1 VGKFS
6 TYKQWTLDDRTAPF
20 DEGRTLSSRQFLDE
34 LKEKYVEPARRYMRE
49 DPMVLLLANENVTDE
64 QYFKLLAQRWN
75 FERSVGAIHATWLL
89 NYTLGMHGELQEVEN
104 MEVRQIYEEYKHARL
119 HEDAILKKGY
129 LDTRWE
135 LHSHPMA
142 QLLPEGMAFHT
153 FLQRLGNMPVP
164 VRAAANHIATEAPLV
179 YWFDLAGRLTRDEI
193 VAGVFEAQVIEETEH
208 GHIGE
213 YVVER
218 YCTTS
223 DLQAMTRYIC
233 EHVAELVRRHRQSI
247 YDFVVAEDADRL
259 VVRAADGTIKPMKH
273 GANIKPNRDLS
284 F

>member
-1 VGKFS
+1 MGMFS
-6 TYKQWTLDDRTAPF
+6 TNKTWSLDEQTAPF
-20 DEGRTLSSRQFLDE
+20 EGPSTLSSKQFLDE
-34 LKEKYVEPARRYMRE
+34 LKERYVEPARRYMRE
-49 DPMVLLLANENVTDE
+49 DPMIQLLANENVTDE

-89 NYTLGMHGELQEVEN
+89 NLTLGLHGELQEVEN
-104 MEVRQIYEEYKHARL
+104 MEVRQIYEEYKHARM
-119 HEDAILKKGY
+119 HEDAILEKGY

-164 VRAAANHIATEAPLV
+164 VRAAANHIATEAPMV
-179 YWFDLAGRLTRDEI
+179 FWFDLAGRLTRDKT
-193 VAGVFEAQVIEETEH
+193 VADVFEAQVLEETEH
-208 GHIGE
+208 GLIGE

-218 YCTTS
+218 YCNTS
-223 DLQAMTRYIC
+223 ELQAMTRYVC
-233 EHVAELVRRHRQSI
+233 EHVVELVRRHRESI
-247 YDFVVAEDADRL
+247 YQFVVAEDADRL
-259 VVRAADGTIKPMKH
+259 VSRTKDGRIVPVKH
-273 GANIKPNRDLS
+273 GAGIRPNRQLS

>member
-1 VGKFS
+1 MI
-6 TYKQWTLDDRTAPF
+6 L
-20 DEGRTLSSRQFLDE
+20 
-34 LKEKYVEPARRYMRE
+34 
-49 DPMVLLLANENVTDE
+49 VLADENVTDE

-104 MEVRQIYEEYKHARL
+104 LEVRQIYEEYKHARL
-119 HEDAILKKGY
+119 HEDAILRKGY

-179 YWFDLAGRLTRDEI
+179 YWFELAGRFTRDEI
-193 VAGVFEAQVIEETEH
+193 VAGVFEAQVIEETGH
-208 GHIGE
+208 GQIGE

-218 YCTTS
+218 YCNTS
-223 DLQAMTRYIC
+223 ELQAMTRYIC

-247 YDFVVAEDADRL
+247 YDFVVAEDAERL
-259 VVRAADGTIKPMKH
+259 MVRDAEGHIKPLKP
-273 GANIKPNRDLS
+273 GAGIKPNRNLS